1 MACFPNPSLVWSPA
15 QGEPVRNSGWTLP
28 RKKTRGMGPPYG
40 ENCTILT
47 STIFDWSTR
56 LTDGQTDRRTGD
68 SIWLGKHY
76 TPWFIK
82 SGPLCIFAF
91 CTFCNCNYITPYKE
105 YLKYEIAN
113 HITWKQIS
121 YRIQWCNFQSNRSPF
136 EKVIAKIQS
145 GPDFMNHVVYA
156 VAPRALKTKS
166 YVSGLKYF
174 ATIFTRVRIAGDASA
189 LSTTVLWS
197 GFLVTHCYDQYHV
210 SDALTILPWLR
221 LSERV
226 NFKQALMAY
235 RVLNGMAPP
244 LSESTRSGINLPGRR
259 HLRSL
264 FTLQLHV
271 PKYRLS
277 TAGRRSFFVA
287 ELAASIFWNT
297 LPDDVRLSLPSGDS

>member
-1 MACFPNPSLVWSPA
+1 
-15 QGEPVRNSGWTLP
+15 
-28 RKKTRGMGPPYG
+28 
-40 ENCTILT
+40 
-47 STIFDWSTR
+47 
-56 LTDGQTDRRTGD
+56 
-68 SIWLGKHY
+68 
-76 TPWFIK
+76 
-82 SGPLCIFAF
+82 
-91 CTFCNCNYITPYKE
+91 
-105 YLKYEIAN
+105 
-113 HITWKQIS
+113 
-121 YRIQWCNFQSNRSPF
+121 
-136 EKVIAKIQS
+136 
-145 GPDFMNHVVYA
+145 MNHVVYA

-174 ATIFTRVRIAGDASA
+174 ATIFMRVRIAGDASA
-189 LSTTVLWS
+189 LSTTLLWS

-271 PKYRLS
+271 PKYLLS